1 MASESRPTFVRRSTA
16 ESDKTGARMNHSLIK
31 FQFLFILFR
40 NSIFEAQVKIVFN
53 RADDNDSSFFFFF
66 NMVQYNRTLHDC
78 YPSVCATSGSFFH
91 HRAHMVSQV

>member
-53 RADDNDSSFFFFF
+53 RADDNDSSFFFFLTW
-66 NMVQYNRTLHDC
+66 YNITGRYMTVIHLFAQHQG
-78 YPSVCATSGSFFH
+78 PFFTIVH
-91 HRAHMVSQV
+91 TW